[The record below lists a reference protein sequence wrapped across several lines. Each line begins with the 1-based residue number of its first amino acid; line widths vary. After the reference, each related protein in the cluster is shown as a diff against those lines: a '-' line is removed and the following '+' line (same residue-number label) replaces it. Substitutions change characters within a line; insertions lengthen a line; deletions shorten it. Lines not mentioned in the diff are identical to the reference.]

1 MSEVPTGHLAGPVLS
16 SNQGV
21 LVNLRLLGASTA
33 VLAVMATAACGGG
46 TGSSDTSSG
55 SGSSKTLTYWASNQ
69 GTSLQNDKD
78 VLGPELAK
86 FEKQTGV
93 KVNLQ
98 VIGWPDLLNKIL
110 AATTSGQG
118 PDVLNIGNTWAAS
131 LQATGAFMPFDAAAL
146 GAVGGKDKFVE
157 AAFKTGGA
165 EGKDPTSVPLY
176 GLAYGLYYNKKM
188 FADAGLKP
196 PTTWAELTAAATKL
210 TNPGK
215 GVYGMAMEGGSYT
228 ESVHF
233 AYIFGK
239 QNGGSPFDASGKA
252 TFTTDGMVNGV
263 KQYVDLMSNKVVN
276 PSSVQYK
283 NGPEAPGDFA
293 KGKAAMLMSQNNA
306 DNTLQADG
314 MKPSDYGVVAI
325 PAPAGGKD
333 IASFV
338 AGINLSV
345 FQNTKNKDAALKLVK
360 FLTSPEEQAILDKP
374 FTALPV
380 VKGGTVNFTTDKD
393 EAKAFADVLANK
405 AEPLPLI
412 PAESAFET
420 NVGNAVNGLLA
431 QAATGKA
438 VTTDDIKAA
447 LQEAQDKMAA
457 AGS

>member
-1 MSEVPTGHLAGPVLS
+1 MKT
-16 SNQGV
+16 
-21 LVNLRLLGASTA
+21 RLLAATIA
-33 VLAVMATAACGGG
+33 VVTVATTAACGGG
-46 TGSSDTSSG
+46 GGDGDGSSGG
-55 SGSSKTLTYWASNQ
+55 SGSTNLTYWASNQ

-78 VLGPELAK
+78 VLGPELTK
-86 FEKQTGV
+86 FEKQTGIHV
-93 KVNLQ
+93 DLQ

-131 LQATGAFMPFDAAAL
+131 LQATGAFLPYDDAALNAI
-146 GAVGGKDKFVE
+146 GGKDKFVE
-157 AAFKTGGA
+157 TAFATGGA
-165 EGKDPTSVPLY
+165 PGKTPTSVPLY
-176 GLAYGLYYNKKM
+176 GLVYGLYYNKKM
-188 FADAGLKP
+188 FSDAGLQP
-196 PTTWAELTAAATKL
+196 PTTWQDLVTDAKQLTDPAKH
-210 TNPGK
+210 
-215 GVYGMAMEGGSYT
+215 VWGMAMEGGSYT

-233 AYIFGK
+233 AFIFGR
-239 QNGGSPFDASGKA
+239 QNGGQPFDDSGKA
-252 TFTTDGMVNGV
+252 SFTTPGMVAGV
-263 KQYVDLMSNKVVN
+263 KQYVDLMGTDKVVN

-314 MKPSDYGVVAI
+314 MTPDQYGVVAI
-325 PAPAGGKD
+325 PAPSPLPPNGKD
-333 IASFV
+333 VASFV
-338 AGINLSV
+338 AGINISV
-345 FQNTKNKDAALKLVK
+345 FKNTKNKDGALKLVK

-380 VKGGTVNFTTDKD
+380 VKGGTVNFTSDKA
-393 EAKAFADVLANK
+393 EADAFAQILATK

-431 QAATGKA
+431 QAATGKS
-438 VTTDDIKAA
+438 VSDSDIKAA